1 MGREGGV
8 LGGGVVCEEERD
20 QFCAFFIPEAKF
32 STERERE
39 TFMSSFIFYC
49 TYIAY

>member
-39 TFMSSFIFYC
+39 RPLCLLLFSIVL
-49 TYIAY
+49 I